1 MQGNVW
7 RKQPTNNYRRLF
19 YYRSLRLEC
28 CKVFRTWIL
37 CPNQKR
43 SRLSHENYNIAK
55 VQIKRLNSA
64 DQYIYSKNSWLKNV
78 LLRSREGHSCPFAVS
93 SSCQSSSVT
102 SHGTESSPSSSY
114 SSSLSSSKTSI
125 IAYQHHNHHLQNGNI
140 SMSSSNI
147 SMSNIHKMINL
158 ESRLWTAR
166 GEKTFWCCI
175 L

>member
-1 MQGNVW
+1 M
-7 RKQPTNNYRRLF
+7 KITKL
-19 YYRSLRLEC
+19 
-28 CKVFRTWIL
+28 
-37 CPNQKR
+37 
-43 SRLSHENYNIAK
+43 K

-64 DQYIYSKNSWLKNV
+64 DKYIICIIYYIYYICIICIILYINMYYIYSKTSWLKNV

-102 SHGTESSPSSSY
+102 SHGTESSPSSYY

-158 ESRLWTAR
+158 ESRLRTAR
-166 GEKTFWCCI
+166 GGKNF
-175 L
+175 LVLYSVADFPAVFF